1 MKKLV
6 YAAYSHGIKFPEPQ
20 EKSPCVIQR
29 IDGSIPGNHFD
40 VPYILVYEK
49 QGNHTDRESQPE

>member
-6 YAAYSHGIKFPEPQ
+6 YAAYSRGIKFPETQ

-40 VPYILVYEK
+40 VPYILVYEEQDDYSK
-49 QGNHTDRESQPE
+49 